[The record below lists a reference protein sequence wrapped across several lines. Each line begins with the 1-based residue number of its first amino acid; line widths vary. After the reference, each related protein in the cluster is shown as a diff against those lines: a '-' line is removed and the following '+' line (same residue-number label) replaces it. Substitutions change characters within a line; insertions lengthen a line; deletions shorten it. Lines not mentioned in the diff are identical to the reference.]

1 MITGTDEKQVCKLS
15 LSYDDRV
22 ERGYLIIVT
31 DRQNRAQIDLGCRL
45 GRRGLFKSRA
55 RKGRARTIYSPQTGA
70 NDAKRQPGSA
80 PPGQFI
86 RHVPRRAHGAFQVLR
101 RNLLVALKG

>member
-1 MITGTDEKQVCKLS
+1 MPGHSKWSTIK
-15 LSYDDRV
+15 
-22 ERGYLIIVT
+22 
-31 DRQNRAQIDLGCRL
+31 RQ
-45 GRRGLFKSRA
+45 K
-55 RKGRARTIYSPQTGA
+55 GA

-86 RHVPRRAHGAFQVLR
+86 RHVPRRAHGAFQVFR